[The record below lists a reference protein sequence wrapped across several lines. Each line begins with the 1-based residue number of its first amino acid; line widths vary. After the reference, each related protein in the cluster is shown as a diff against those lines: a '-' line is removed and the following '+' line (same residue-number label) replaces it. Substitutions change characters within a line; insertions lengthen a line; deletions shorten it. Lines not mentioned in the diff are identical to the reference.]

1 MVMAVSP
8 RALRSDALS
17 SVARILEA
25 ARRVFASGDGS
36 GTLDK
41 IAREAGVGIATLY
54 RHFPSR
60 QRLADAVYEHIY
72 TEEIEPLLARL
83 GDSGDSGDAP
93 RLVMLDVAERLAE
106 VIQRERGLV
115 ASMGDMTEATSRM
128 LGRSMELLEPVLR
141 RAQEAGTIRADIEP
155 ADIPNIL
162 AMLVAALGVLNADQ
176 PTRRRYLAIL
186 LDAFNP
192 PRPPGPGA

>member
-72 TEEIEPLLARL
+72 TVEIEPLLARL
-83 GDSGDSGDAP
+83 ADSGDAP
-93 RLVMLDVAERLAE
+93 RLVMLDVAERLADLMH
-106 VIQRERGLV
+106 RERGLV
-115 ASMGDMTEATSRM
+115 ASIGDMTEATTRM
-128 LGRSMELLEPVLR
+128 LWRSMEFLEPVLR
-141 RAQEAGTIRADIEP
+141 RAQEAGTIRSDIEP

-162 AMLVAALGVLNADQ
+162 AMLAAALGVLNADQ
-176 PTRRRYLAIL
+176 PTRRRYLSIL
-186 LDAFNP
+186 LDAFNSSAP
-192 PRPPGPGA
+192 PAEG

>member
-25 ARRVFASGDGS
+25 ARRVFASGDGT
-36 GTLDK
+36 GTLDR

-54 RHFPSR
+54 RHFPNR

-72 TEEIEPLLARL
+72 AEEIEPLLARL
-83 GDSGDSGDAP
+83 GENADAP

-106 VIQRERGLV
+106 VIQRERGLA
-115 ASMGDMTEATSRM
+115 ASMSDMTETTSRM
-128 LGRSMELLEPVLR
+128 LRRSMELLEPVLL
-141 RAQEAGTIRADIEP
+141 RAQEAGTIRSDIEP
-155 ADIPNIL
+155 ADIPGIL
-162 AMLVAALGVLNADQ
+162 AMLAAALGVLNADP
-176 PTRRRYLAIL
+176 PTRRRYLNIL
-186 LDAFNP
+186 LDAFD
-192 PRPPGPGA
+192 PPGR